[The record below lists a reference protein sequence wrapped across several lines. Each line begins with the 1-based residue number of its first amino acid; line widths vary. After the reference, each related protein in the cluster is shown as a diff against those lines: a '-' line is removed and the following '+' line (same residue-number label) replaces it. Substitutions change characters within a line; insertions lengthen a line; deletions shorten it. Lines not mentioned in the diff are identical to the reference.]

1 MVFQVEKSD
10 RLEISGGTLEYILR
24 LYLQIL
30 RFSVAS
36 ILLLLIGT
44 LPAAAIGLI
53 LSPVASGL
61 YLILVVLLATRLA
74 IVLLNYDITIYGA
87 TISGARSS
95 VTGGPRWRRLY
106 LLSAGGLN
114 LLIIVSIVVGTLAA
128 TVAPP
133 IIFMFVSFTVLVG
146 NEIAR
151 RQLDTSISIIG
162 VRITRMLLERVTS
175 QSTRERR
182 ELSQLSTAAEW
193 VATSLTVFGP
203 VEQPSI

>member
-10 RLEISGGTLEYILR
+10 QLEISGGTLEYILK
-24 LYLQIL
+24 LSLKIL
-30 RFSVAS
+30 RFTIAS

-61 YLILVVLLATRLA
+61 YLIIVISLATRLA

-87 TISGARSS
+87 TISGARSN

-114 LLIIVSIVVGTLAA
+114 LLITVSIVAGTLAA
-128 TVAPP
+128 TAAPP
-133 IIFMFVSFTVLVG
+133 IIFMFVSFAVLVG

-162 VRITRMLLERVTS
+162 VRITKMILERVTS
-175 QSTRERR
+175 QSAIERR

-193 VATSLTVFGP
+193 VATSLTVFGQ